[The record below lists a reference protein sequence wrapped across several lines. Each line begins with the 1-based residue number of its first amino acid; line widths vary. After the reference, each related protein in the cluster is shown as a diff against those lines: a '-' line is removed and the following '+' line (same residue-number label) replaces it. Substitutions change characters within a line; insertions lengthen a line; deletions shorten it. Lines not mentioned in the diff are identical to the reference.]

1 MQLSLPHL
9 AGSLDRRLASGAS
22 PDESAALR
30 RRARKLTSYRR
41 RHALAASLSRLVD
54 AAERPPAPW
63 TSAVPIQ
70 RQAVGKCRPLLLMI
84 AEDLEDTKFSVHPKG
99 VALVDQ
105 LLRDGC
111 SPVYAPLGERALEA
125 AVRHAYAALL
135 LD

>member
-1 MQLSLPHL
+1 M
-9 AGSLDRRLASGAS
+9 
-22 PDESAALR
+22 
-30 RRARKLTSYRR
+30 
-41 RHALAASLSRLVD
+41 
-54 AAERPPAPW
+54 
-63 TSAVPIQ
+63 PIQ
-70 RQAVGKCRPLLLMI
+70 RQAVGRCRPLLLMI